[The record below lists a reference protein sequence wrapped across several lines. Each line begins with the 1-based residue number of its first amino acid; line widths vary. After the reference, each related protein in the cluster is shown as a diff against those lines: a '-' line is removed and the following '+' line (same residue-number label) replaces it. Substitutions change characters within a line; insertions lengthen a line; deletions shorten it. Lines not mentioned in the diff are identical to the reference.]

1 MKPSILII
9 EDDPSIVL
17 GLRINLSKAGF
28 TVRTAADGHIGL
40 AELARERPDLVLLDL
55 MLPGVDGLEILR
67 QIRGHDGTLPVVVLT
82 ALGAEDDKVRGLDL
96 GANDYVTKPFSM
108 RELMARVKVHVRRAQ
123 ATATG
128 GPPST
133 GGTPL
138 VSGDLEIDI
147 DGHRVRLAGRGLE
160 LRPREF
166 RLLALFMQR
175 PGRALTRDQILEAL
189 WGHDY
194 IGDARTVDVHVRW
207 LREKIESDPTK
218 PARIVTVRG
227 VGYRFEK

>member
-1 MKPSILII
+1 MIL
-9 EDDPSIVL
+9 DV
-17 GLRINLSKAGF
+17 
-28 TVRTAADGHIGL
+28 
-40 AELARERPDLVLLDL
+40 
-55 MLPGVDGLEILR
+55 MLPEMDGLEVCR
-67 QIRGHDGTLPVVVLT
+67 EIRRNQDVPIIMLT
-82 ALGAEDDKVRGLDL
+82 ARGEEVDRVVGLELGAD
-96 GANDYVTKPFSM
+96 DYVTKPFSM